1 MPKFKSVSGG
11 HVKIIRFD
19 SPSSN
24 IDIDEG
30 GFYETDDKGEIQAL
44 KDSTEVEEVK
54 GQKDEA
60 NKDTFGDRAKG
71 SAKE

>member
-1 MPKFKSVSGG
+1 MPKFKSVGGG

-30 GFYETDDKGEIQAL
+30 GFYETDDKGEVQAL
-44 KDSTEVEEVK
+44 RDSSEVEEVK
-54 GQKDEA
+54 GSDESSKDV
-60 NKDTFGDRAKG
+60 FGDRAK
-71 SAKE
+71 K